1 MSVTADHSTH
11 GHGSSGMPATDPV
24 CGMKV
29 DPATARHRSTHRGRD
44 YFFCGARCKE
54 RFTDEPARF
63 LAPRAAETRPT
74 GAGQWT
80 CPMHPEIVQD
90 HPGSCPLC
98 GMALESMLPT
108 AAEGDDPEL
117 RAMTRRLWVG
127 AVLSVPLLVIG
138 MFGLRFPGAVWAQL
152 ALASPVVLWGGWPF
166 FQRGWESMRRRHLN
180 MFTLIALGI
189 GIAYLDSLVA
199 ALFPDIFPDAF
210 RSMDGGVPLY
220 FEAAAVIV
228 TLVLAGQ
235 VLELR
240 ARALTGGAIRA
251 LLDLAPRTARLVGAD
266 GSETDV
272 PLGEVAIGDLLRV
285 RPGEKVPVDG
295 TIVEGES
302 AVDESMLT
310 GESLPVDKSAGD
322 KITGATLAI
331 AGSFVMR
338 ADHVGGETLLARIV
352 ALVAAAQRSRAPIQQ
367 LADTVAGRFV
377 PAVLAVAAVAFLGW
391 AIFGPPPALGF
402 ALMAA
407 ISVLLIACPCAL
419 GLATPMSIMV
429 GTGRAARAGVLVRN
443 AEAIQLMERIDTLV
457 LDKTGTLTE
466 GKPRLVA
473 TVTLGHM
480 EEDQLL
486 QLAAAAERGSEH
498 PLAAAITAGAAARG
512 LAPLP
517 VSAFRAEPGKGV
529 IATVAA
535 RRIAI
540 GNETLFAALGID
552 PAPLLTEAARRREA
566 GEGLML
572 VAIGDR
578 AEGLLAVAD
587 PIKESTAAALA
598 ALRAEGLRI
607 VMLTGDSR
615 RTAVAIG
622 RRLGIDDIVAEVLP
636 DGKAAAIAERQQQ
649 GHLVAMAGDGIND
662 APALAEAEIGIAMGT
677 GADVAIESAAI
688 TLVKGDLHG
697 IVRARRLSRATMR
710 NIRQNL
716 VFAFLFNLLAVPVA
730 AGVLY
735 PFAGIVLS
743 PMIASAAMSASSLL
757 VIGNALRLRQVRL

>member
-1 MSVTADHSTH
+1 
-11 GHGSSGMPATDPV
+11 MPATDPV